1 MGMVLRFPVERA
13 RTAPVEI
20 FDNEPAEVLILPM
33 VRIERTDAPDNDPTQ
48 NASPGSGSPV
58 SGRRRR
64 RAPRD

>member
-20 FDNEPAEVLILPM
+20 FDNEPAEILILPM
-33 VRIERTDAPDNDPTQ
+33 VRIVRDGAPEDDPVQ
-48 NASPGSGSPV
+48 NASSGSGNPAGS
-58 SGRRRR
+58 RRRR